1 MAVPAL
7 KKLATPSSAQDWT
20 PEDQQE
26 CVRLMCKAQ
35 QHGMLDHLFNMV
47 RGSSSEAP
55 PVIMS
60 EATKRLRDPEPLVCG
75 YESGAVPTPMP
86 SSEVAA
92 LIKQPG
98 MSKINQEVLDF
109 TMADFSMLPTGLKS
123 MDQWSKCY
131 VSFGKY
137 KDKKTYAQVYLD
149 PQDDD
154 YKVWLFQHY
163 ATGSAGLV
171 DLANFLKAMNVP
183 TQLSIKSQ
191 GPVIPGSKIVRR
203 FASWRSLFDG
213 EIIGVL
219 FWVTSNGIFFM
230 GETLLPWQGHL
241 SCPSEENRSLAG
253 AWVVGG
259 YQHIYIYTRPII

>member
-203 FASWRSLFDG
+203 FAS
-213 EIIGVL
+213 
-219 FWVTSNGIFFM
+219 
-230 GETLLPWQGHL
+230 
-241 SCPSEENRSLAG
+241 
-253 AWVVGG
+253 
-259 YQHIYIYTRPII
+259 